1 MLSIL
6 SCAFRPSVCLQKIF
20 CLFLIGFVVFTQ
32 SCMNSLYILEIN
44 LLLVASFGNMFS
56 HPVGCLFIQFIVS
69 FAVQKSTTFYFILFF
84 QLHFKQISF
93 LYFIGHRLFTGNTI
107 YNSDLYY
114 FPVIGMNHILL
125 LIYSQ
130 QFILYHNFSLSQC
143 LLQCYLILSSLRII
157 FFFWACFSLFCS
169 NSLVI
174 VSWFV
179 AIILSFYLLFPA
191 GFRGLGGC

>member
-1 MLSIL
+1 
-6 SCAFRPSVCLQKIF
+6 
-20 CLFLIGFVVFTQ
+20 
-32 SCMNSLYILEIN
+32 
-44 LLLVASFGNMFS
+44 
-56 HPVGCLFIQFIVS
+56 
-69 FAVQKSTTFYFILFF
+69 
-84 QLHFKQISF
+84 
-93 LYFIGHRLFTGNTI
+93 
-107 YNSDLYY
+107 
-114 FPVIGMNHILL
+114 MNHILL

-191 GFRGLGGC
+191 GFRGLGGCWVLCCPTSGGFFSASSILHSFPALVISLFFPFSFLLCPVLQCPLRNMNNGKVSVLWYRFLLWLDV

>member
-1 MLSIL
+1 
-6 SCAFRPSVCLQKIF
+6 
-20 CLFLIGFVVFTQ
+20 
-32 SCMNSLYILEIN
+32 
-44 LLLVASFGNMFS
+44 
-56 HPVGCLFIQFIVS
+56 
-69 FAVQKSTTFYFILFF
+69 
-84 QLHFKQISF
+84 
-93 LYFIGHRLFTGNTI
+93 
-107 YNSDLYY
+107 
-114 FPVIGMNHILL
+114 MNHILL

-179 AIILSFYLLFPA
+179 AIILSFLPSFPSWVQRVGGLLSSMLPHCWWIFFCFFYSSLLSCSCYQSVFSFLFPP
-191 GFRGLGGC
+191 LPSLTVPSKKYE